1 MPLGSCFY
9 NDSFAVFAGKRDL
22 FMKKKS
28 GERTLLASVILSSP
42 GPIVVGLGLLLGR
55 SSTQLVDFIRRTAEL
70 AAIIVSWVVFRYLS
84 KNEETDIN
92 RKEKLE
98 HTANLSVGIAMCVSG
113 IAMIIVALFRSN
125 AEKGN
130 VVPGLIIALL
140 GVVVNSLFWIRYSK
154 LNRENPDAIL
164 SVQSKLYFAKLLVD
178 LCVTVTL
185 VIIVIAPSGSLTYYV
200 DLIGS
205 ILVSVY
211 LILNGILTIL
221 GKNKK

>member
-1 MPLGSCFY
+1 
-9 NDSFAVFAGKRDL
+9 
-22 FMKKKS
+22 MKKKS

-113 IAMIIVALFRSN
+113 IAMIFIALFRSN

-140 GVVVNSLFWIRYSK
+140 GVVVNFLFWIRYSK

-200 DLIGS
+200 DLVGS

>member
-1 MPLGSCFY
+1 
-9 NDSFAVFAGKRDL
+9 
-22 FMKKKS
+22 MKKKS

-113 IAMIIVALFRSN
+113 IAMIFIALFRSN

-140 GVVVNSLFWIRYSK
+140 GVVVNFLFWIRYSK

-221 GKNKK
+221 GKIIK

>member
-1 MPLGSCFY
+1 
-9 NDSFAVFAGKRDL
+9 
-22 FMKKKS
+22 MKKKS

-55 SSTQLVDFIRRTAEL
+55 SSTQFVDFIRRTAEL

-113 IAMIIVALFRSN
+113 IAMIFVALFRSN

>member
-1 MPLGSCFY
+1 
-9 NDSFAVFAGKRDL
+9 
-22 FMKKKS
+22 MKKKS

-55 SSTQLVDFIRRTAEL
+55 SSTQFVDFIRRTAEL
-70 AAIIVSWVVFRYLS
+70 AAIIVSWAVFRYLS
-84 KNEETDIN
+84 KNEGTDIK

-140 GVVVNSLFWIRYSK
+140 GVVVNFLFWIRYSK

-221 GKNKK
+221 GKIIK

>member
-1 MPLGSCFY
+1 
-9 NDSFAVFAGKRDL
+9 
-22 FMKKKS
+22 MKKKS

-113 IAMIIVALFRSN
+113 IAMIFVALFRSN

-140 GVVVNSLFWIRYSK
+140 GVVVNFLFWIRYSK

>member
-1 MPLGSCFY
+1 
-9 NDSFAVFAGKRDL
+9 
-22 FMKKKS
+22 MKKKS

-70 AAIIVSWVVFRYLS
+70 VAIIVSWVVFRYLS

-113 IAMIIVALFRSN
+113 IAMIFVALFRSN
-125 AEKGN
+125 SEKGN
-130 VVPGLIIALL
+130 VVPGLVIALL